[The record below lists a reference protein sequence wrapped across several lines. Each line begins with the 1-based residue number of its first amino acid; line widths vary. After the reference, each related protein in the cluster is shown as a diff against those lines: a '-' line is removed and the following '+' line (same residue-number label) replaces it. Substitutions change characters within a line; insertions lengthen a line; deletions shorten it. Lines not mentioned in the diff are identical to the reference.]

1 MKQLKQTTEVQNIVE
16 NIKIVIIINLNIN
29 NYYEINK

>member
-1 MKQLKQTTEVQNIVE
+1 MKQFKQTTEVQNIVE